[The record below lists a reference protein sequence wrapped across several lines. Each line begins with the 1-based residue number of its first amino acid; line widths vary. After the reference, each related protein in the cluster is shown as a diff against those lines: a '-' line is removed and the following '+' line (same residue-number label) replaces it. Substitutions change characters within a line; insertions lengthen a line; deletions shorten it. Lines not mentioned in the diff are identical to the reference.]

1 MQMWEIV
8 TEDHGGEKEAPRI
21 VTDGIFITGAIQA
34 SLAKLGSGNLGGVQ
48 SLQECEVADEDVIP
62 QV

>member
-8 TEDHGGEKEAPRI
+8 ICDCEKEGPMI
-21 VTDGIFITGAIQA
+21 VTDVSYNGGNSA
-34 SLAKLGSGNLGGVQ
+34 SAKLGSGNRVWNSPSK